1 MDKNKVNKYYR
12 KIRNTVLVCTL
23 VLCLVCILGCFI
35 AAGIDPN
42 LFDDIFGVFAVLPV
56 GTVLLLCSLLVE
68 CCGFF
73 FVKCYLAASEN
84 FTRRTVVV
92 SVLLWLFTCLI
103 ASIGIY
109 VTIAT

>member
-1 MDKNKVNKYYR
+1 MDKNQVNKYYR
-12 KIRNTVLVCTL
+12 KIRNTVLLCTL
-23 VLCLVCILGCFI
+23 VLWLVCILGCFV

-73 FVKCYLAASEN
+73 FVKCYLAASEHI
-84 FTRRTVVV
+84 TRKTIAVAI
-92 SVLLWLFTCLI
+92 LLWLLTCLVATLAI
-103 ASIGIY
+103 C
-109 VTIAT
+109 VTMAV